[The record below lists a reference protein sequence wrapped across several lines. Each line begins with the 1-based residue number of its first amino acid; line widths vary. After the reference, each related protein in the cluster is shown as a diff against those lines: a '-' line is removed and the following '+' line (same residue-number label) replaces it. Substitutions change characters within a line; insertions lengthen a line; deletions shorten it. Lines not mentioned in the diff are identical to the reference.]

1 MLNLSNC
8 ASSNNSKLLV
18 GASENYLDAFALE
31 CVRQKVACR
40 MWLVPPMEAFTE
52 PGLAEQVV
60 SEMKNIMPTIITTT
74 DLTPV
79 LQPQGTDL
87 YFTSDPH
94 WNSNGHQVV
103 ADLA

>member
-1 MLNLSNC
+1 MC
-8 ASSNNSKLLV
+8 PSKGDV
-18 GASENYLDAFALE
+18 PY
-31 CVRQKVACR
+31 VAR
-40 MWLVPPMEAFTE
+40 APLEAFPE
-52 PGLAEQVV
+52 PASRTSGERL
-60 SEMKNIMPTIITTT
+60 KNIMPAIITTT

-103 ADLA
+103 ADWLIEQYTNRSTVD